1 MRMRPDFIVRAAR
14 FGLERDLLDALGIG
28 ET

>member
-1 MRMRPDFIVRAAR
+1 MRPDFTVRAAR
-14 FGLERDLLDALGIG
+14 FGLERDLLDTLGIG

>member
-1 MRMRPDFIVRAAR
+1 MRMRPDFSARAAR